1 MLDLNW
7 DARNGKVNT
16 LKRSQGCYSKTIPI
30 LADCYF
36 FLILRSEASF
46 SFVDYEPSRRHNI
59 WVDNLHNF
67 RLLGCGL

>member
-16 LKRSQGCYSKTIPI
+16 LKRSQGYYSKTIPI

-36 FLILRSEASF
+36 FFNSA
-46 SFVDYEPSRRHNI
+46 
-59 WVDNLHNF
+59 
-67 RLLGCGL
+67 